1 MQTPNIV
8 RRVGFN
14 QFTTIPNTKQPKFI
28 KVLDPKTLKVSI
40 ILLNS

>member
-1 MQTPNIV
+1 MLQQTV

-14 QFTTIPNTKQPKFI
+14 QFTTIPNTYQPRFI

-40 ILLNS
+40 ISTKN

>member
-1 MQTPNIV
+1 MYSNTV

-14 QFTTIPNTKQPKFI
+14 QFTTIPNTRQPRFI

-40 ILLNS
+40 ISTKN

>member
-1 MQTPNIV
+1 MYSNTV

-14 QFTTIPNTKQPKFI
+14 QFATIPNTRQPRFI

-40 ILLNS
+40 ISTKN